1 MFPPMS
7 VKQIK
12 KEVKEL
18 QSNPYRVAIIKNTV
32 IKQISSYNPKFNC
45 KLIIK

>member
-1 MFPPMS
+1 MS